1 MISKDKCLY
10 NSDPLIGQWNQTQ
23 NITNFQWQICIYFW
37 TFFFLNTHTRTHT
50 AFSSEGFKSANRR
63 YERSCVTGDLIQA
76 WKKYIY

>member
-1 MISKDKCLY
+1 M
-10 NSDPLIGQWNQTQ
+10 
-23 NITNFQWQICIYFW
+23 TNLHIFLN
-37 TFFFLNTHTRTHT
+37 FFFLNTHTRTHT